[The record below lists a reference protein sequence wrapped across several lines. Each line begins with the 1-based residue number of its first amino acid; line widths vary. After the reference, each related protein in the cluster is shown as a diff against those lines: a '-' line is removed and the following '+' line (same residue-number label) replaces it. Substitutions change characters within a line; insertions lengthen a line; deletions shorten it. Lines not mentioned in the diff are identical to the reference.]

1 MDDFS
6 KLIEGIGMIAE
17 ISAIY
22 YNSLVR
28 AGLPKAHAV
37 SLTAKIMGEI
47 MRSTID
53 GNSKEDKHE

>member
-6 KLIEGIGMIAE
+6 KLMDAIGVLSE

-28 AGLPKAHAV
+28 AGLPEAHAV